1 MAKENTPTRE
11 EIERYARQLG
21 LVNLTP
27 EQMDEFVAAGEYMR
41 GMLVNLPRDL
51 ALDEEPAHVF
61 LASPE
66 A

>member
-1 MAKENTPTRE
+1 MAKDDAPTRE
-11 EIERYARQLG
+11 EIEQYAKQMG

-27 EQMDEFVAAGEYMR
+27 EQMDEFAAAGAYMR
-41 GMLVNLPRDL
+41 GMLAGLPRDL

-61 LASPE
+61 RASPE

>member
-1 MAKENTPTRE
+1 MANYDALTRE
-11 EIERYARQLG
+11 EIEQYAKRMG

-27 EQMDEFVAAGEYMR
+27 EQMDEFAAAGAYMR
-41 GMLVNLPRDL
+41 GMLAGL

-61 LASPE
+61 RASPE